1 MCESLMKWLQ
11 TFDLDAPHNTLE
23 EISDGV
29 AMAQAL
35 NQIAPEWFGDSWMSK
50 IKTDAGNNWRLK
62 VSNLKKIVQGI
73 VDYYQECL
81 NQHLTDFS
89 RPDVVKI
96 GEHCSPE
103 ELGRL
108 LQLILGCAINCHNKQ
123 DYITTIMSMEESV
136 QQVIMQSIQELDRS
150 SMGSGTT
157 SLALGSGPD
166 IDPQLQRILGELE
179 NAAEARDQMAQ
190 RCHELDMQVTV
201 LQEEKASLQLE
212 NLRLQDRLS
221 QFEGLEEPGTGTIHR
236 YKETRKQLDALKEEM
251 FKVETSRDD
260 YRMKVEMQEKE
271 LLELQ
276 SKLEEVQKMADEAQH
291 LKDEVDVLR
300 ETADKLTKYEA
311 TIASYKKK
319 LEEFVDLK
327 RQIKILEDKNSDYM
341 QQNME
346 LEEELKK
353 SGTWKPQLELY
364 KKQISELLQRL
375 NEETKKAD
383 KSDFECRK
391 LQEKL
396 NAIQREKERLVVERD
411 SLKETNEEL
420 KCSQLAGGKYAIGK
434 NLLAETESG
443 NMISPEI
450 KEKLLRLE
458 HENRMLRLNQR
469 GPEDENLT
477 VVQSLL
483 DESIQR
489 ANQICMENRLANQR
503 ILELESQV
511 EEVQQNFTDLQQ
523 QLHKA
528 EEEKETKDTQLE
540 EQKVSIEEYKQKAE
554 ALQETLGRKE
564 AEFQVLEGRYKKY
577 IEKAKSVINSLDPK
591 QNSGTA
597 EVAVLRNQLLE
608 KHKIIEDLEEEK
620 EHIKLTCEME
630 EKLMTTAFHK
640 LGLLRQREAVDHRLA
655 ALSSGQGQ
663 SFLARQ
669 RQATRRMPHHQH
681 FESR

>member
-35 NQIAPEWFGDSWMSK
+35 NQIAPERFGGSWMSK
-50 IKTDAGNNWRLK
+50 IKTGAGNNWRLK
-62 VSNLKKIVQGI
+62 LSNLKKIVEGI
-73 VDYYQECL
+73 DDYYQECL

-89 RPDVVKI
+89 RPDVSKI

-123 DYITTIMSMEESV
+123 DYITRIMCMEESV
-136 QQVIMQSIQELDRS
+136 QQVIMQAIQELDRTN
-150 SMGSGTT
+150 MGSGTP
-157 SLALGSGPD
+157 SLFPST
-166 IDPQLQRILGELE
+166 DPQLQRILGELDA
-179 NAAEARDQMAQ
+179 AAEARDQMAQ

-201 LQEEKASLQLE
+201 LQEEKASVLLE
-212 NLRLQDRLS
+212 NTRLQDRLS
-221 QFEGLEEPGTGTIHR
+221 EFEGLEDPGTGTVHR
-236 YKETRKQLDALKEEM
+236 YKETRKQLEALKEEV

-276 SKLEEVQKMADEAQH
+276 AKLEEVQKMADEARH

-300 ETADKLTKYEA
+300 ETADKAVKYEA
-311 TIASYKKK
+311 TIASYKKR
-319 LEEFVDLK
+319 LEEYGDLK
-327 RQIKILEDKNSDYM
+327 RQVKILEDKNSDYM

-353 SGTWKPQLELY
+353 SGTWRPQLELY
-364 KKQISELLQRL
+364 KKQISELHQRL
-375 NEETKKAD
+375 NEETKKYD

-391 LQEKL
+391 MQEKL
-396 NAIQREKERLVVERD
+396 NAIQSEKERLTVERD
-411 SLKETNEEL
+411 SLRETNEEL
-420 KCSQLAGGKYAIGK
+420 KCSQLAVGKCASCK
-434 NLLAETESG
+434 TLLSETDSE
-443 NMISPEI
+443 NMNPPEI
-450 KEKLLRLE
+450 KEKLVRLE
-458 HENRMLRLNQR
+458 HENKMLRLNQR
-469 GPEDENLT
+469 GPDDEKLS

-483 DESIQR
+483 DESTQR
-489 ANQICMENRLANQR
+489 VNQFCMENRLANQR

-511 EEVQQNFTDLQQ
+511 EELQQHFTGLQQ
-523 QLHKA
+523 QLSKA
-528 EEEKETKDTQLE
+528 EEEKESKDSQLE
-540 EQKVSIEEYKQKAE
+540 ELKVSIEEHKQKAE

-564 AEFQVLEGRYKKY
+564 AEFQALEERYKKY
-577 IEKAKSVINSLDPK
+577 IEKAKSVIKSLDPK
-591 QNSGTA
+591 QNSGSA
-597 EVAVLRNQLLE
+597 EVAVLRSQLLE

-620 EHIKLTCEME
+620 EHIKTICEME

-640 LGLLRQREAVDHRLA
+640 LGLIRQREAVDHRLA

-681 FESR
+681 FDSR

>member
-1 MCESLMKWLQ
+1 MDKAHLCESLMKWLQ

-73 VDYYQECL
+73 VDYYQEYL

-89 RPDVVKI
+89 RPDVNKI

-123 DYITTIMSMEESV
+123 DYITRIMSTEESV
-136 QQVIMQSIQELDRS
+136 QQVIMQAIQELDKIN
-150 SMGSGTT
+150 MGPGTP
-157 SLALGSGPD
+157 SLPLGSVPD

-179 NAAEARDQMAQ
+179 AAAEARDQMTQ
-190 RCHELDMQVTV
+190 RCHEFDMQVTV

-221 QFEGLEEPGTGTIHR
+221 QFEGLEEPGIGTIHR

-276 SKLEEVQKMADEAQH
+276 AKLEEVQKMADEARH
-291 LKDEVDVLR
+291 LKDEVDILK
-300 ETADKLTKYEA
+300 ETADKAAKYES
-311 TIASYKKK
+311 TIASYTKKM
-319 LEEFVDLK
+319 EEFGHLK
-327 RQIKILEDKNSDYM
+327 RQVKILEDKNSDYM

-364 KKQISELLQRL
+364 KKQISELHQSL
-375 NEETKKAD
+375 NEETKRAD

-391 LQEKL
+391 MQEKL
-396 NAIQREKERLVVERD
+396 IAVQTEKERLIVERD
-411 SLKETNEEL
+411 SLRETIEEL
-420 KCSQLAGGKYAIGK
+420 KCSPLAGGKCDCGK
-434 NLLAETESG
+434 TLLAETDT
-443 NMISPEI
+443 EI
-450 KEKLLRLE
+450 KEKLVRLE
-458 HENRMLRLNQR
+458 HENKMLRLNQR
-469 GPEDENLT
+469 GPDDEKLS

-483 DESIQR
+483 DEVTQR
-489 ANQICMENRLANQR
+489 ANQFCMENRLANKR

-511 EEVQQNFTDLQQ
+511 EEFQQHFTGLQQ
-523 QLHKA
+523 QLRKA
-528 EEEKETKDTQLE
+528 EEEKENKDTQLE

-554 ALQETLGRKE
+554 ALQENLGRKE
-564 AEFQVLEGRYKKY
+564 GDFQVLEGRYRKY

-591 QNSGTA
+591 QNSGNA
-597 EVAVLRNQLLE
+597 EVAVLRGQLLE

-620 EHIKLTCEME
+620 ERFKSICEME
-630 EKLMTTAFHK
+630 EKLMATAFHK
-640 LGLLRQREAVDHRLA
+640 LGLIRQREAVDHRLA

-669 RQATRRMPHHQH
+669 RQSTRRMPHHQH
-681 FESR
+681 FDSR

>member
-1 MCESLMKWLQ
+1 LQ

-50 IKTDAGNNWRLK
+50 IKTLAGNNWRLK

-89 RPDVVKI
+89 RPDVIKI

-123 DYITTIMSMEESV
+123 DYITRIMSMEESV

-150 SMGSGTT
+150 SMGSGT
-157 SLALGSGPD
+157 SLPLGSGPD

-179 NAAEARDQMAQ
+179 AAAEARDQMVQ

-201 LQEEKASLQLE
+201 LQEEKVSLQRE

-236 YKETRKQLDALKEEM
+236 YRETRKQLDVLKEEM

-276 SKLEEVQKMADEAQH
+276 AKLDEVQKMADKAQH
-291 LKDEVDVLR
+291 LKDEVDILR
-300 ETADKLTKYEA
+300 ETADKATKYEA

-319 LEEFVDLK
+319 LEEFGSLK
-327 RQIKILEDKNSDYM
+327 RQVKILEDKNSDYM

-364 KKQISELLQRL
+364 KKQISELHQRL

-391 LQEKL
+391 MQEKL
-396 NAIQREKERLVVERD
+396 NAIQREKERLIVERD
-411 SLKETNEEL
+411 SLKEANEEL
-420 KCSQLAGGKYAIGK
+420 KCSQLAGGKYASGK
-434 NLLAETESG
+434 ALLLETDSG

-450 KEKLLRLE
+450 KEKLVRLE
-458 HENRMLRLNQR
+458 HENRMLQQNQR
-469 GPEDENLT
+469 GPDDEQLS

-483 DESIQR
+483 DEATQR
-489 ANQICMENRLANQR
+489 ADQFCMENRLANQR

-511 EEVQQNFTDLQQ
+511 EEIQQHFTDLQQ
-523 QLHKA
+523 QLRKA
-528 EEEKETKDTQLE
+528 DEEKETKDAQLE
-540 EQKVSIEEYKQKAE
+540 EQKVSIEDYKQKAE
-554 ALQETLGRKE
+554 ALQDNLGRKE
-564 AEFQVLEGRYKKY
+564 VEFQVLEGRYKKY

-597 EVAVLRNQLLE
+597 EVAVLRSQLIE

-620 EHIKLTCEME
+620 EHIKSISEME

-640 LGLLRQREAVDHRLA
+640 LGLIRQREAVDHRLA
-655 ALSSGQGQ
+655 VLSSGQGQ

-669 RQATRRMPHHQH
+669 RQATRRLPHHQH
-681 FESR
+681 FDSR